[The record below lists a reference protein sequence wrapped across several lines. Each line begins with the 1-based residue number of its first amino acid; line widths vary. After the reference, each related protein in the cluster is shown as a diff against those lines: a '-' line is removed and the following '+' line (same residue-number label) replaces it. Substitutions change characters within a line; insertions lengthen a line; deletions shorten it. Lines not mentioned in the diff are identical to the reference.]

1 MNELMC
7 IYKIEKW
14 ILKLSLVLFL
24 FCLLIFCCL
33 YFVIY
38 VESRCLDNIY
48 FKKKFIILKYS

>member
-24 FCLLIFCCL
+24 FCLLIVCCL
-33 YFVIY
+33 CFVIY
-38 VESRCLDNIY
+38 VESRYLDNIY
-48 FKKKFIILKYS
+48 FKSLLF